1 MASVNQSTLNGRQ
14 IQAALSRGARDT
26 LVANGIQPTTRRGKK
41 ELTLAVQ
48 RLAQH
53 SYNSL
58 DEATQAGQA
67 LGQKIVDL
75 SQGKTELDGG
85 IVRQLLITGEISM
98 PAKATA
104 KPAKTAAADM
114 SAPQTPDPIPEAV
127 EPAMAKAIDETAEL
141 EPADVDLP
149 AAEPVAEPVAELDLP
164 AAGETVDAE
173 IADAP
178 DLDAIETLEPAH
190 IEAPDSEPLT
200 AAETAGTAQ

>member
-14 IQAALSRGARDT
+14 IQAALNRGVRDT
-26 LVANGIQPTTRRGKK
+26 LVANGIQPASRRGKK

-48 RLAQH
+48 RLAQQ
-53 SYNSL
+53 SYSTL

-85 IVRQLLITGEISM
+85 IVRQLLITGEIPMS
-98 PAKATA
+98 AKAKA
-104 KPAKTAAADM
+104 KPAKTAAADVG
-114 SAPQTPDPIPEAV
+114 APETPAPAMTPAPIPEAV
-127 EPAMAKAIDETAEL
+127 EPAVAEAVDETAEL
-141 EPADVDLP
+141 EPADV
-149 AAEPVAEPVAELDLP
+149 DLP

-200 AAETAGTAQ
+200 TTETAGTAQ